1 MPLDVLLGKAPKMH
15 REVSTLSAKGKPLDL
30 SGVTVKDAA
39 ERIMRLPT
47 VAEKTF
53 LITIGDRTVTGWLRA
68 IRWLALG
75 RSRLRIAV

>member
-15 REVSTLSAKGKPLDL
+15 REVTSLPAKGKPLNL

-47 VAEKTF
+47 VAEKP
-53 LITIGDRTVTGWLRA
+53 
-68 IRWLALG
+68 
-75 RSRLRIAV
+75 S